1 MNLLERAVSPTPT
14 FFQKLRNI
22 GLALAAISAAI
33 IASPVALPAIVVTIA
48 ELSRCCGNRAEC
60 GESGHHSGRQVTPR
74 KMLCCPRLCKR
85 RRGFFTL
92 FIPPGFI

>member
-33 IASPVALPAIVVTIA
+33 IASPVALPAILITIA
-48 ELSRCCGNRAEC
+48 GYLAVAGTVLSGVSQITTTTGN
-60 GESGHHSGRQVTPR
+60 
-74 KMLCCPRLCKR
+74 
-85 RRGFFTL
+85 
-92 FIPPGFI
+92 

>member
-33 IASPVALPAIVVTIA
+33 MTAPVALPAIVTTIA
-48 ELSRCCGNRAEC
+48 GYIAVAGTVLSGVSQITV
-60 GESGHHSGRQVTPR
+60 SGDQ
-74 KMLCCPRLCKR
+74 
-85 RRGFFTL
+85 
-92 FIPPGFI
+92 